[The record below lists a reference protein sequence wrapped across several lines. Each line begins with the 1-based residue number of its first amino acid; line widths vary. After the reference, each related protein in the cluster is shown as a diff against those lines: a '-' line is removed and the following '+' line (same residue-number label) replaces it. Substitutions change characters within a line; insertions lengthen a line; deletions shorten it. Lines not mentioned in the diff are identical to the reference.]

1 MPQNLRN
8 QVWRWW
14 SAATDPTTWVG
25 TIGLS
30 VVVGIA
36 YFLAA
41 RLSLALLT
49 AGGVAVFWPAAGVS
63 AGVLIALGP
72 RARLSVALG
81 TMAATMVANLLGDR
95 TVWSTIVFALS
106 NAGEALLMA
115 WLIERFF
122 DRAFSFG
129 RLRNVLAFVVAAFMA
144 TAVSGIGGAL
154 GYYWF
159 HSPTVPLFQSWLDW
173 FTADALGIIAVAPL
187 VIKLFSAASARPPRG
202 ELAEGMAAVAA
213 FAVMSGIV
221 VLLPEDVLGTVVPI
235 ALLSPPLL
243 WLAARCQPVFAA
255 AAVFAVSLVI
265 VSTTIFDI
273 GHFGSRGR
281 PIAEVALAAQA
292 SILLLA
298 LATMVLASLFA
309 EIREKSRQLAEA
321 SKHKSQFLANMS
333 HELRTPLNAII
344 GYSEILQED
353 LRELGRGQLTGDLR
367 KIESAGRD
375 LLGLINDILDLSKV
389 EAGRMDVFLED
400 TEVASLLEE
409 VRTII
414 MPLTEKSHNTLD
426 FQLPRKLGSTRTD
439 RTKLKQ
445 CLLNLL
451 SNANKFTLNGR
462 ITLTA
467 ERIAG
472 SRPMLRFAVSD
483 TGIGMTEEQLGR
495 LFLAF
500 TQADAST
507 TKKFGGTGLG
517 LAITQHFCQI
527 LGGDIKVTSR
537 HGKGSTFTI
546 TLPDNPLASAQ
557 DKSLPAP
564 RISGDVDNA
573 ITVLVVDDDP
583 AAHDLMAAKLKD
595 ENYRLVHA
603 KNGEEALELA
613 RKVRPD
619 AITLDVLMPK
629 TDGWTILSA
638 LKADRELRD
647 IPVVMITV
655 APERSLGLSLGAVDV
670 ITKPVDRVQLAA
682 LLRRLA
688 RREGPVLVVED
699 DADTRQ
705 MTRQAIEKLGLTA
718 VGAENGRSALLW
730 LDDNPA
736 PAIILLDLMMPEMDG
751 FDFLESMKRNRALRD
766 IPVIVM
772 TALELTPGERARL
785 LGQVRQVIAKGA
797 SFNVDIATAVSAALR
812 RRPARP
818 TVKAGA

>member
-1 MPQNLRN
+1 MPQNLRS
-8 QVWRWW
+8 QVRRQLF
-14 SAATDPTTWVG
+14 AATDPTTWTG
-25 TIGLS
+25 TIGLA
-30 VVVGIA
+30 VAVGIA
-36 YFLAA
+36 YFVAA

-49 AGGVAVFWPAAGVS
+49 PGGVAVFWPAAGVS

-81 TMAATMVANLLGDR
+81 TMAATLVANLLGDR
-95 TVWSTIVFALS
+95 NLWSTIIFALS

-122 DRAFSFG
+122 GSAFSFG
-129 RLRNVLAFVVAAFMA
+129 RLRNVLAFVAAAFMA
-144 TAVSGIGGAL
+144 TAVSGVGGAL

-159 HSPTVPLFQSWLDW
+159 HSPATPLLHSWLDW
-173 FTADALGIIAVAPL
+173 LTADALGIITVAPL
-187 VIKLFSAASARPPRG
+187 VIELFSAARARPSRS
-202 ELAEGMAAVAA
+202 EFVEGIAAVAA
-213 FAVMSGIV
+213 LAAMSGIV
-221 VLLPEDVLGTVVPI
+221 VLLPEEVLATVVPI
-235 ALLSPPLL
+235 ALLCPPLL

-255 AAVFAVSLVI
+255 AAVFIVSLII

-281 PIAEVALAAQA
+281 PIADVALAAQA
-292 SILLLA
+292 SIVLLA

-353 LRELGRGQLTGDLR
+353 VKEIGQRQLTGDLK

-400 TEVASLLEE
+400 TEVAPLLEE
-409 VRTII
+409 VRAII

-426 FQLPRKLGSTRTD
+426 FQLPPKLGSTRTD

-467 ERIAG
+467 ERIEE
-472 SRPMLRFAVSD
+472 SRPMLRFVISD

-537 HGKGSTFTI
+537 RGKGSTFTI

-557 DKSLPAP
+557 DEPLASP

-573 ITVLVVDDDP
+573 ITVLIVDDDP
-583 AAHDLMAAKLKD
+583 AAHDLLAAKLKG

-613 RKVRPD
+613 RKIQPD

-629 TDGWTILSA
+629 TDGWTILSM

-647 IPVVMITV
+647 IPVVMVTV
-655 APERSLGLSLGAVDV
+655 AAERSLGLSLGAVDV
-670 ITKPVDRVQLAA
+670 ITKPVDRVQLGS

-699 DADTRQ
+699 DAGMRQ
-705 MTRQAIEKLGLTA
+705 IACHAIEKLGLSD
-718 VGAENGRSALLW
+718 GRGR
-730 LDDNPA
+730 
-736 PAIILLDLMMPEMDG
+736 E
-751 FDFLESMKRNRALRD
+751 RALG
-766 IPVIVM
+766 P
-772 TALELTPGERARL
+772 ALAW
-785 LGQVRQVIAKGA
+785 RQSGA
-797 SFNVDIATAVSAALR
+797 GDH
-812 RRPARP
+812 PA
-818 TVKAGA
+818 